1 MENNNLEI
9 KPYADYVSKQPQ
21 NKFIIYAID
30 VILDII
36 KSAIININ
44 MDLIMRK
51 PKNGYAKNV
60 LIEQRY

>member
-9 KPYADYVSKQPQ
+9 KLYADYAKKQPQ
-21 NKFIIYAID
+21 NNYIIYAIG

-36 KSAIININ
+36 KNAIINN
-44 MDLIMRK
+44 HMDLIIRK